1 MSKLQDQLDQITANT
16 RNLVQPERLEIS
28 ERAVAELYAAGV
40 EDRILQV
47 GSQAPEFALPDAA
60 GRIVHSVDL
69 LALGPLVINYGLTAF
84 GIVVPVIVLYAAGRL
99 GGAATLL
106 IAFAASLAAP
116 LLLYRLSWGWW
127 LALYYLFLPG
137 NLPANLEGRAE
148 DDM

>member
-1 MSKLQDQLDQITANT
+1 MKIG
-16 RNLVQPERLEIS
+16 R
-28 ERAVAELYAAGV
+28 G
-40 EDRILQV
+40 RILANGLACRCPGCGGRTLFEKGRLLKV
-47 GSQAPEFALPDAA
+47 NASCPVCGLRIERGDGEF
-60 GRIVHSVDL
+60 
-69 LALGPLVINYGLTAF
+69 LGPLVINYGLTAF

>member
-1 MSKLQDQLDQITANT
+1 MKIG
-16 RNLVQPERLEIS
+16 R
-28 ERAVAELYAAGV
+28 G
-40 EDRILQV
+40 RILANGLACRCPGCGGRTLFEKGRLLKV
-47 GSQAPEFALPDAA
+47 NASCPGCGLRIERGDGEF
-60 GRIVHSVDL
+60 
-69 LALGPLVINYGLTAF
+69 LGPLVINYGLTAF